1 MRFQRPALLAP
12 IAFALAGIVVLLGC
26 GKQDVSR
33 KSARPH
39 GRDPLA
45 AYRELRGPAEPL
57 PARLRAF
64 LLSARDPEIKGLWMT
79 RAHFIAIRGEGFWV
93 LRGVGVVCI
102 VQERGAL
109 SCTNNATF
117 LRKGLI
123 LALIAPPIKHSSKPQ
138 RRIFAVWGIAPDWAS
153 VASLRVGHERHSVR
167 VRRNSYAYR
176 ATRPIFLSQLRT

>member
-1 MRFQRPALLAP
+1 MRFKRLSILAL
-12 IAFALAGIVVLLGC
+12 IALAGTVVLLGC
-26 GKQDVSR
+26 GEQDVSQTI
-33 KSARPH
+33 ARPD
-39 GRDPLA
+39 GPDPLA
-45 AYRELRGPAEPL
+45 AYRVLRGPAEPV

-64 LLSARDPEIKGLWMT
+64 LLSARDPEIKSLWMA
-79 RAHFIAIRGEGFWV
+79 RAHFVAIQREGFWV

-123 LALIAPPIKHSSKPQ
+123 LALVAPPIKRSSKPQ

-153 VASLRVGHERHSVR
+153 VASLRVGHERRSVR

-176 ATRPIFLSQLRT
+176 AARPIFLSQLRA